1 VGDPEHYKQ
10 TLIRALGGE
19 GDFGGFTIEKKADA
33 TYKVVSAASI
43 IAKVTR
49 DALLRAWVSDHH
61 SSLSGNGGSSNSSS
75 SSSDVQVGSK
85 RPADAVGNG
94 SNKATAKDEEVED
107 GDDDEKKGATA
118 TDLAFGSGY
127 PGDPKCVEW

>member
-19 GDFGGFTIEKKADA
+19 ADFGGFTIEKKADA

-49 DALLRAWVSDHH
+49 DALLRAWVSDHRGTSAL
-61 SSLSGNGGSSNSSS
+61 SSNSNSSS
-75 SSSDVQVGSK
+75 EINAGTK
-85 RPADAVGNG
+85 RPIDAEGQ
-94 SNKATAKDEEVED
+94 AEAE
-107 GDDDEKKGATA
+107 GA
-118 TDLAFGSGY
+118 DLAFGSGY